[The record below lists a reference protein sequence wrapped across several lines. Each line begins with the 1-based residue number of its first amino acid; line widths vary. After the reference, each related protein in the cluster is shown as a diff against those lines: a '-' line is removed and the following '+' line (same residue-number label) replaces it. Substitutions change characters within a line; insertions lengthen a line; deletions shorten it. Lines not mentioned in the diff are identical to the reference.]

1 MSPPKPKVLLIS
13 TVHPPNDPRIVFKV
27 AASLQNHYDVTCAL
41 PNATPETLAGVQF
54 IKLPFYPKLTDRLW
68 RVHPLVIWKLLETKP
83 DVVQVFVAELLPIAF
98 IFSWFGAK
106 IIYEV
111 QENLPKK
118 FHTKKINNEKLFQYF
133 FRCFDGLA
141 RRFFYLVFTEYAYLK
156 DYSNLKKPH
165 RVVAN
170 FASLPLLNPMWQP
183 YRAGNNS
190 QPAEFLYVGVVSTDR
205 CIQTM
210 IDALALVRVSHPDV
224 IMHLFGTVNFGM
236 ENLEK
241 LGNYELVR
249 KNMVFHGYTD
259 LRVAYQKARTAVA
272 GIAMLKAVGDYP
284 DSYTTKMFDYMAL
297 GLPVLTSNFELYRSV
312 IETAD
317 CGFCLPPNDPNA
329 LAESMN
335 WLIANPL
342 GAQKMGE
349 NGRAAVEKNY
359 NWASEEQKLLALY
372 REVTSS

>member
-210 IDALALVRVSHPDV
+210 IDALALVKVSHPDV

-241 LGNYELVR
+241 LENYELVH
-249 KNMVFHGYTD
+249 KNMVFYGYTD
-259 LRVAYQKARTAVA
+259 LRVAEFQTLALHDKAARDKKKEYKNNIAPIKEVLLRHKYYDSCPFSQKINTDIAFFIKAYYQKNTH
-272 GIAMLKAVGDYP
+272 
-284 DSYTTKMFDYMAL
+284 TTIFPA
-297 GLPVLTSNFELYRSV
+297 
-312 IETAD
+312 
-317 CGFCLPPNDPNA
+317 
-329 LAESMN
+329 
-335 WLIANPL
+335 
-342 GAQKMGE
+342 
-349 NGRAAVEKNY
+349 
-359 NWASEEQKLLALY
+359 
-372 REVTSS
+372 